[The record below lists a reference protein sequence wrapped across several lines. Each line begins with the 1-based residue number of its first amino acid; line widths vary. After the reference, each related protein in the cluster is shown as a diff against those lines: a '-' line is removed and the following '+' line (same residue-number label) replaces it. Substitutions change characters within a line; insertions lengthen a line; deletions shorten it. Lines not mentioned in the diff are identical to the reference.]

1 MCYGCLAENL
11 LPGNENKKTKTV
23 YTEVACKLL
32 MHLCSLSWLHACLH
46 WTLAKSDKWELS
58 WDKEGNLLNCSDV
71 LKKKWYSGKGKKKV
85 NLNNTWKVF
94 TISEIKYWSAWS
106 LFIQLIVSDRN
117 IQQCAS
123 LTPNGGFK
131 WVWVSCIDY
140 TWNWIVTLLYFVW
153 VIRILKVIMDSQW

>member
-1 MCYGCLAENL
+1 MSRWESVAWKWKQENKNCLHRGCLQASHAFM
-11 LPGNENKKTKTV
+11 LPQLAPWT
-23 YTEVACKLL
+23 
-32 MHLCSLSWLHACLH
+32 LH